1 MKGGFG
7 MGCWGLVI
15 GWMDIGWIQGLAD
28 VALELALYIFL
39 VKEAMVD
46 DGRTTGSFSEV
57 LFSTMKV
64 SPSFFKVFT
73 FAGDVFRNA
82 QRDVHRE

>member
-15 GWMDIGWIQGLAD
+15 GWIEGLAD
-28 VALELALYIFL
+28 VALELAFHILL
-39 VKEAMVD
+39 MEEAMIN

-57 LFSTMKV
+57 LFATMKV
-64 SPSFFKVFT
+64 SPSFLKFS
-73 FAGDVFRNA
+73 
-82 QRDVHRE
+82 